1 MYITNLYKEL
11 KIWRKIR
18 TIAIENSTKLLEK
31 GFRVDWI
38 GRIYTVINLP
48 EEVVSAPIS
57 QEGYVLMQLREHDKL
72 FLDLGIADYI
82 SPEFNPI
89 PGTDS
94 FLLVLSADR
103 DYFKLWPLIKSL
115 SKTALLLIMVRIL
128 YVVSSSYTEKLLELW
143 NKMINLLF

>member
-1 MYITNLYKEL
+1 MYIVKLYREL
-11 KIWRKIR
+11 RTWSKIR
-18 TIAIENSTKLLEK
+18 NIARENSDKLLEK
-31 GFRVDWI
+31 GFRVDWV

-72 FLDLGIADYI
+72 FLGLGIADYV

-103 DYFKLWPLIKSL
+103 DYFKLWPFIKSL
-115 SKTALLLIMVRIL
+115 TKTTLLLTIFRIL
-128 YVVSSSYTEKLLELW
+128 YVVLSSYTEKIIELW
-143 NKMINLLF
+143 NQMINLLF

>member
-1 MYITNLYKEL
+1 MYIKNLYNEI
-11 KIWRKIR
+11 KIWVKIRKI
-18 TIAIENSTKLLEK
+18 AQDNKNKLLEK
-31 GFRVDWI
+31 GFRVDWV

-72 FLDLGIADYI
+72 FLDLGIADYV

-89 PGTDS
+89 PNTDS

-103 DYFKLWPLIKSL
+103 EYLKTWPIIVSIV
-115 SKTALLLIMVRIL
+115 KTTIGLLILRVIYIL
-128 YVVSSSYTEKLLELW
+128 FESYGEKISELW
-143 NKMINLLF
+143 NKITTLLF

>member
-11 KIWRKIR
+11 KIWSKIRKI
-18 TIAIENSTKLLEK
+18 AVENSAKLLEK
-31 GFRVDWI
+31 GFRVDWV

-72 FLDLGIADYI
+72 FLDMGISDYV

-89 PGTDS
+89 PETNS
-94 FLLVLSADR
+94 FLLVLSPDR
-103 DYFKLWPLIKSL
+103 DYLQFWPFTISFIKTTIGIFILRVLYIVFKSHG
-115 SKTALLLIMVRIL
+115 
-128 YVVSSSYTEKLLELW
+128 EKISELW
-143 NKMINLLF
+143 NKLTTILF

>member
-1 MYITNLYKEL
+1 MYINNLYKEL
-11 KIWRKIR
+11 KIWSKIR
-18 TIAIENSTKLLEK
+18 SIAKESEGALNEK

-72 FLDLGIADYI
+72 FLELGIADYI
-82 SPEFNPI
+82 SPEFEQI
-89 PGTDS
+89 EGTDS

-103 DYFKLWPLIKSL
+103 EYLSFWPFVKSFI
-115 SKTALLLIMVRIL
+115 KTAIGLLILR
-128 YVVSSSYTEKLLELW
+128 VVYLLFESQGGKISELW
-143 NKMINLLF
+143 NKMITAIF

>member
-11 KIWRKIR
+11 KIWLKIR
-18 TIAIENSTKLLEK
+18 SIAKEAEEKLNKK
-31 GFRVDWI
+31 GFRVDWV

-72 FLDLGIADYI
+72 FLDLGIADYV

-89 PGTDS
+89 PDTDS

-103 DYFKLWPLIKSL
+103 EYFKLWPLIKSL
-115 SKTALLLIMVRIL
+115 GKTILVLVLIRIL
-128 YVVSSSYTEKLLELW
+128 YVMLSSYNEKILELW
-143 NKMINLLF
+143 NQMITLLF

>member
-1 MYITNLYKEL
+1 MYITKLYKEL
-11 KIWRKIR
+11 KIWIKIRKI
-18 TIAIENSTKLLEK
+18 ANDNSPKLLEK

-72 FLDLGIADYI
+72 FLEMGIADYV

-89 PGTDS
+89 PDTDS

-103 DYFKLWPLIKSL
+103 DYFKFWPLVISL
-115 SKTALLLIMVRIL
+115 CKTAILLVTVRLL
-128 YVVSSSYTEKLLELW
+128 YVILSSYSEKILELW
-143 NKMINLLF
+143 NKMITILF

>member
-1 MYITNLYKEL
+1 MYIKNLYNEI
-11 KIWRKIR
+11 KIWVKIRKI
-18 TIAIENSTKLLEK
+18 AQENKNKLLEK
-31 GFRVDWI
+31 GFRVDWV

-72 FLDLGIADYI
+72 FLDLGIADYV

-89 PGTDS
+89 PNTDS

-103 DYFKLWPLIKSL
+103 EYLKVWPIIVSAV
-115 SKTALLLIMVRIL
+115 KTTIGLLILRVIYIL
-128 YVVSSSYTEKLLELW
+128 FESYGEKISELW
-143 NKMINLLF
+143 NKMTTLLF

>member
-1 MYITNLYKEL
+1 MYIKNLYNEI
-11 KIWRKIR
+11 KIWVKIRKI
-18 TIAIENSTKLLEK
+18 AQENKNKLSEK
-31 GFRVDWI
+31 GFRIDWV

-72 FLDLGIADYI
+72 FLDLGIADYV

-89 PGTDS
+89 PNTDS

-103 DYFKLWPLIKSL
+103 EYLKTWPIIVSTV
-115 SKTALLLIMVRIL
+115 KTTIGLLILRVIYIL
-128 YVVSSSYTEKLLELW
+128 FESYSEKISELW
-143 NKMINLLF
+143 NKITTLLF

>member
-1 MYITNLYKEL
+1 MYITNLYKEISIWS
-11 KIWRKIR
+11 KIRKI
-18 TIAIENSTKLLEK
+18 AKENQSKLAEK

-72 FLDLGIADYI
+72 FLDLGIADYV

-89 PGTDS
+89 PDTDS

-103 DYFKLWPLIKSL
+103 DYFKFWPFIKSL
-115 SKTALLLIMVRIL
+115 SITTLLLVILRIC
-128 YVVSSSYTEKLLELW
+128 YVVLSSYNEKILELW
-143 NKMINLLF
+143 NQMISLLF

>member
-1 MYITNLYKEL
+1 MYIKNLYNEI
-11 KIWRKIR
+11 KIWVKIRKI
-18 TIAIENSTKLLEK
+18 AQDNKNKLLEK
-31 GFRVDWI
+31 GFRVDWV

-72 FLDLGIADYI
+72 FLDLGIADYV

-89 PGTDS
+89 PNTDS

-103 DYFKLWPLIKSL
+103 EYLKTWPIIVSTV
-115 SKTALLLIMVRIL
+115 KTTIGLLILRVIYIL
-128 YVVSSSYTEKLLELW
+128 FESYGEKISELW
-143 NKMINLLF
+143 NKITTLLF

>member
-1 MYITNLYKEL
+1 MYIKNLYNEITIWV
-11 KIWRKIR
+11 KIRKI
-18 TIAIENSTKLLEK
+18 AQENKNKLLEK
-31 GFRVDWI
+31 GFRVDWV

-72 FLDLGIADYI
+72 FLDLGIADYV

-89 PGTDS
+89 PNTDS

-103 DYFKLWPLIKSL
+103 EYLKMWPVMVSAIK
-115 SKTALLLIMVRIL
+115 TTIGLLILRVIYIL
-128 YVVSSSYTEKLLELW
+128 FESYSEKISELW
-143 NKMINLLF
+143 NKLTTLLF

>member
-1 MYITNLYKEL
+1 MYIKNLYNEI
-11 KIWRKIR
+11 KIWVKIRKI
-18 TIAIENSTKLLEK
+18 AQDNKNKLLEK
-31 GFRVDWI
+31 GFRVDWV

-72 FLDLGIADYI
+72 FLDLGIADYV

-89 PGTDS
+89 PNTDS

-103 DYFKLWPLIKSL
+103 EYLKVWPIIVSTV
-115 SKTALLLIMVRIL
+115 KTTIGLLILRVIYIL
-128 YVVSSSYTEKLLELW
+128 FESYGEKISELW
-143 NKMINLLF
+143 NKIITLLF